1 MKFLVMDSNVF
12 YGNIMPCKLYVD
24 MLSGLYKTWTI
35 PFNDYGRDE
44 ECFVVEFEDI
54 NSIVRLSLV
63 LNKPITIGKRI
74 NLPSEVKAQFD
85 STMLIGDSKKE

>member
-63 LNKPITIGKRI
+63 LNKPITIGKRVNI
-74 NLPSEVKAQFD
+74 SSEVKAQFD
-85 STMLIGDSKKE
+85 STMLIGDRKKE

>member
-1 MKFLVMDSNVF
+1 MDSNVF

-63 LNKPITIGKRI
+63 LNKPITIGKRVFRCRVNKKTNTI
-74 NLPSEVKAQFD
+74 LKIFLD
-85 STMLIGDSKKE
+85 SVFSC

>member
-12 YGNIMPCKLYVD
+12 YGNIMPCRLYAD
-24 MLSGLYKTWTI
+24 MFSDLYKTWTI
-35 PFNDYGRDE
+35 AFKNYRGDE

-63 LNKPITIGKRI
+63 LNKPITIGKRVNI
-74 NLPSEVKAQFD
+74 PSEVKAQFD
-85 STMLIGDSKKE
+85 STMLIGDRKKQ